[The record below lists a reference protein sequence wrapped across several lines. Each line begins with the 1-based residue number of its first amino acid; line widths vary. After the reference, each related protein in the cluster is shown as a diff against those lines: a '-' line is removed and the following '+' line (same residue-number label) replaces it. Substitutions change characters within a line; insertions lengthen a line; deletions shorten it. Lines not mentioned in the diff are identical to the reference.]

1 MPAKTDYGMKPL
13 SSLTRWGWAAGG
25 IADNLLFGSVA
36 ALTLPV
42 CNLHFGIDPRWVGA
56 SLLVARVVE
65 VVLDPVIGHVSDNF
79 RSSWGR
85 RRPFILT
92 GALACAVIFP
102 VLWHPFVSGPLAQAL
117 HVAVFLSLLSVFY
130 GIFFVPFNALGYELS
145 EDPGERTSVQAAFM
159 VCGLAAGFVV
169 PHLYPLALRLGADG
183 GFEHGLTLMAMGV
196 GLVIALTGSLP
207 ALVTGQ
213 RDCVRIEA
221 QSSFRETWKA
231 VADNRIF
238 VRLLA
243 AYACGVC
250 GLFLWPALLV
260 YLNTF
265 GIGGGN
271 EELGAAVSGF
281 AGMAAVAGAVCGIGL
296 GGLLARRWSKPA
308 VLRAGL
314 GLAALAALAMEHSL
328 GANAWAGALR
338 FGAWTFVLR
347 EQYLAFFLF
356 GLGQQA
362 AWLMFGSLV
371 ADLCDVE
378 ELRSG
383 RRREGAYSA
392 AFNIAF
398 RLAVAIGAL
407 GSGYFLSWSGL
418 KASEPTTASSGVLL
432 LRHLLIFA
440 QGAGALGSMIILGRF
455 ALSAEDVR
463 TIQRRLYDKA

>member
-1 MPAKTDYGMKPL
+1 MKRKPL

-25 IADNLLFGSVA
+25 IADNLLFGSVS

-56 SLLVARVVE
+56 ALLVARVIE

-102 VLWHPFVSGPLAQAL
+102 VLWHPFVSGPLAQGL
-117 HVAVFLSLLSVFY
+117 HVAIFLSLLSVFY
-130 GIFFVPFNALGYELS
+130 GLFFVPFNALGYELS
-145 EDPGERTSVQAAFM
+145 NDPSERTSVQAAFM
-159 VCGLAAGFVV
+159 ICGLTAGFAV
-169 PHLYPLALRLGADG
+169 PHLYPLALRLGEDG
-183 GFEHGLTLMAMGV
+183 GFKQGLTLMAMGV
-196 GLVIALTGSLP
+196 GLVIAITGSLP
-207 ALVTGQ
+207 ALVTGR
-213 RDCVRIEA
+213 RDCVKIEA

-265 GIGGGN
+265 GIGSGD
-271 EELGAAVSGF
+271 EDLGAAISGV
-281 AGMAAVAGAVCGIGL
+281 AGMAAVAGAVSGVGVGGI
-296 GGLLARRWSKPA
+296 LARRWSKTT
-308 VLRAGL
+308 VLRL
-314 GLAALAALAMEHSL
+314 GLFLVILASLAMEHS
-328 GANAWAGALR
+328 
-338 FGAWTFVLR
+338 FGACAWIGSLHIGSRTFVLR
-347 EQYLAFFLF
+347 EQYFTFFLF

-398 RLAVAIGAL
+398 RLAVAVGAL

-418 KASEPTTASSGVLL
+418 KASEPATASMGALL
-432 LRHLLIFA
+432 LRHLLVFA
-440 QGAGALGSMIILGRF
+440 QIAGALGGMIILGRF
-455 ALSAEDVR
+455 TLSAEDVR
-463 TIQRRLYDKA
+463 AIQRRLHDKA